1 MNLKDLKNSILSV
14 LDRPAV
20 KATLVIL
27 VLTVIGALVVE
38 VFESGKNDQFQTF
51 WDSVWWVFVTITTV
65 GYGDKVPLTTAGR
78 IISVGMMF
86 VGIAMLSVIT
96 ATISSHFVT
105 KKIKEGQGL
114 EDIKLKGHILICGWN
129 PQGEQIL
136 STLSK
141 EGSGKNGV
149 VLINQLSEEVI
160 ADLLARF
167 RDINLKFVRGD
178 FTRENILSRANV
190 KSASNAIILPD
201 TSSGIGVPGDERT
214 ILATLSLKTLN
225 PKIKVFAH
233 IVDRENLSHLRKA
246 RADEVIVSD
255 SYTGYL
261 LANYVAAPGV
271 PQFFEQLIRGALPYD
286 LIRRPI
292 PDELVGKAYLD
303 LKKHYSNS
311 YEGLLLGIGQL
322 TEPFALTDLLSD
334 DYSYLDEYIKRKFEE
349 AGRGLESN
357 DQVKITINPDD
368 DFELSKHD
376 FYLALEKKS
385 NVL

>member
-1 MNLKDLKNSILSV
+1 MKIKEIKNIFKTV
-14 LDRPAV
+14 LDQPV
-20 KATLVIL
+20 IKAALVIL
-27 VLTVIGALVVE
+27 ALTVVGAIVVE
-38 VFESGKNDQFQTF
+38 VFESGENEQFQTF

-65 GYGDKVPLTTAGR
+65 GYGDKVPITPAGR

-114 EDIKLKGHILICGWN
+114 EDIKFKDHILICGWN

-136 STLSK
+136 NTLSK

-167 RDINLKFVRGD
+167 RDINLRFVRGD

-190 KSASNAIILPD
+190 KNAADAIILPD
-201 TSSGIGVPGDERT
+201 NSSGIGIPGDERT

-225 PKIKVFAH
+225 SKIKVFAH
-233 IVDRENLSHLRKA
+233 IVSRENLSHLRKA

-261 LANYVAAPGV
+261 LANYVTAPGV
-271 PQFFEQLIRGALPYD
+271 PQFFEQLITGILPYD
-286 LIRRPI
+286 LIRRII
-292 PDELVGKAYLD
+292 PDEYIGKTYFD
-303 LKKHYSNS
+303 LKKHYTKG
-311 YEGLLLGIGQL
+311 YEGLLLGIGQQ

-334 DYSYLDEYIKRKFEE
+334 DYSYLDEFIKRKFEE
-349 AGRGLESN
+349 AGRGIESN
-357 DQVKITINPDD
+357 EQVKIIINPDD
-368 DFELSKHD
+368 VFELSKHD

-385 NVL
+385 H

>member
-1 MNLKDLKNSILSV
+1 MKIKDLKKTVLSILDQPV
-14 LDRPAV
+14 V
-20 KATLVIL
+20 KAALVIL
-27 VLTVIGALVVE
+27 ALTVVGALVVE
-38 VFESGKNDQFQTF
+38 IFEAGKNDQFQTF

-65 GYGDKVPLTTAGR
+65 GYGDKVPITTAGR

-114 EDIKLKGHILICGWN
+114 EEIKLKEHILICGWN

-136 STLSK
+136 GTLSN
-141 EGSGKNGV
+141 ENSGENGV

-167 RDINLKFVRGD
+167 RDLNLKFVRGD
-178 FTRENILSRANV
+178 FTRENILGRANV
-190 KSASNAIILPD
+190 KSASGAIILPD
-201 TSSGIGVPGDERT
+201 TSNGIGNPGDERT

-261 LANYVAAPGV
+261 LANYIAAPGV
-271 PQFFEQLIRGALPYD
+271 PQFFEQLIKGSLPYD
-286 LIRRPI
+286 LIRRSVPE
-292 PDELVGKAYLD
+292 ELVEKTYID
-303 LKKHYSNS
+303 LKKYYLKEN
-311 YEGLLLGIGQL
+311 EGLLLGIGQQ
-322 TEPFALTDLLSD
+322 TEPFALNDLLSD

-349 AGRGLESN
+349 AGRGIEGN

-368 DFELSKHD
+368 DFELSRHD

-385 NVL
+385 G

>member
-1 MNLKDLKNSILSV
+1 MKLKDIKKTVVSV

-27 VLTVIGALVVE
+27 ALTVIGALVVE
-38 VFESGKNDQFQTF
+38 VFESGKNEQFKTF

-114 EDIKLKGHILICGWN
+114 EDIKLKDHILICGWN

-136 STLSK
+136 STLTK

-149 VLINQLSEEVI
+149 VLINQLSEEII

-190 KSASNAIILPD
+190 KSASSAIILPD

-261 LANYVAAPGV
+261 LANYIAAPGV
-271 PQFFEQLIRGALPYD
+271 PQFFEQLIKGTLPYD
-286 LIRRPI
+286 LIRRTV
-292 PDELVGKAYLD
+292 PDELVGKPYTD
-303 LKKHYSNS
+303 LKKFYSKN
-311 YEGLLLGIGQL
+311 YEGLLLGIGQQ
-322 TEPFALTDLLSD
+322 TEPFALNDLLSD

-349 AGRGLESN
+349 AGRGIESN
-357 DQVKITINPDD
+357 DQVKITINPED

-385 NVL
+385 S

>member
-1 MNLKDLKNSILSV
+1 MKLKDIKKTVVSV

-27 VLTVIGALVVE
+27 ALTVIGALVVE
-38 VFESGKNDQFQTF
+38 VFESGKNEQFQTF

-114 EDIKLKGHILICGWN
+114 EDIKLKDHILICGWN

-136 STLSK
+136 STLTK

-149 VLINQLSEEVI
+149 VLINQLSEEII

-190 KSASNAIILPD
+190 KSASSAIILPD

-261 LANYVAAPGV
+261 LANYIAAPGV
-271 PQFFEQLIRGALPYD
+271 PQFFEQLIKGTLPYD
-286 LIRRPI
+286 LIRRTV
-292 PDELVGKAYLD
+292 PDDLVGKPYTD
-303 LKKHYSNS
+303 LKKFYSKS
-311 YEGLLLGIGQL
+311 YEGLLLGIGQQ
-322 TEPFALTDLLSD
+322 TEPFALNDLLSD

-349 AGRGLESN
+349 AGRGIESN
-357 DQVKITINPDD
+357 DQVKITINPED

-385 NVL
+385 S

>member
-1 MNLKDLKNSILSV
+1 MKLKDIKKLVISI

-27 VLTVIGALVVE
+27 ALTVIGALVVE
-38 VFESGKNDQFQTF
+38 VFESGKNEQFQTF

-114 EDIKLKGHILICGWN
+114 EDIKLKEHILICGWN

-136 STLSK
+136 STLTK

-190 KSASNAIILPD
+190 KSASSAIILPD

-261 LANYVAAPGV
+261 LANYIAAPGV
-271 PQFFEQLIRGALPYD
+271 PQFFEQLIKGTLPYD
-286 LIRRPI
+286 LIRRTV
-292 PDELVGKAYLD
+292 PDELVGKPFTE
-303 LKKHYSNS
+303 LKKYYSKS
-311 YEGLLLGIGQL
+311 CEGLLLGIGQQ
-322 TEPFALTDLLSD
+322 TEPFALNDLLSD

-349 AGRGLESN
+349 AGRGIESN
-357 DQVKITINPDD
+357 DQVKISINPGD

-376 FYLALEKKS
+376 FYLALEKKE
-385 NVL
+385 

>member
-1 MNLKDLKNSILSV
+1 MKLKDMKDTVLSV
-14 LDRPAV
+14 LDRPVV
-20 KATLVIL
+20 KAALVIL
-27 VLTVIGALVVE
+27 ALTVIGALVVE

-136 STLSK
+136 STLTK

-149 VLINQLSEEVI
+149 VLINQLSEEVV

-190 KSASNAIILPD
+190 KNASSAIVLPD

-271 PQFFEQLIRGALPYD
+271 PQFFEQLIKGSLPYD
-286 LIRRPI
+286 LIRRTV

-303 LKKHYSNS
+303 LKKYYSKS
-311 YEGLLLGIGQL
+311 YEGLLLGIGQQ

-334 DYSYLDEYIKRKFEE
+334 DYSYLDEYIKR
-349 AGRGLESN
+349 
-357 DQVKITINPDD
+357 
-368 DFELSKHD
+368 
-376 FYLALEKKS
+376 
-385 NVL
+385 

>member
-1 MNLKDLKNSILSV
+1 MKLKDIKKTVVSV

-27 VLTVIGALVVE
+27 ALTVIGALVVE
-38 VFESGKNDQFQTF
+38 VFESGKNEQFQTF

-114 EDIKLKGHILICGWN
+114 EDIKLKDHILICGWN

-136 STLSK
+136 STLTK

-149 VLINQLSEEVI
+149 VLINQLSEEII

-190 KSASNAIILPD
+190 KSASSAIILPD

-261 LANYVAAPGV
+261 LANYIAAPGV
-271 PQFFEQLIRGALPYD
+271 PQFFEQLIKGALPYD
-286 LIRRPI
+286 LIRRTV
-292 PDELVGKAYLD
+292 PDDLVGKPYTD
-303 LKKHYSNS
+303 LKKFYSKS
-311 YEGLLLGIGQL
+311 YEGLLLGIGQQ
-322 TEPFALTDLLSD
+322 TEPFALNDLLID

-349 AGRGLESN
+349 AGRGIESN
-357 DQVKITINPDD
+357 DQVKITINPED

-385 NVL
+385 S

>member
-1 MNLKDLKNSILSV
+1 MKLKDIKKTVVSV

-27 VLTVIGALVVE
+27 ALTVIGALVVE
-38 VFESGKNDQFQTF
+38 VFESGKNEQFQTF

-114 EDIKLKGHILICGWN
+114 EDIKLKDHILICGWN

-136 STLSK
+136 STLTK

-149 VLINQLSEEVI
+149 VLINQLSEEII

-190 KSASNAIILPD
+190 KSASSAIILPD

-261 LANYVAAPGV
+261 LANYIAAPGV
-271 PQFFEQLIRGALPYD
+271 PQFFEQLIKGTLPYD
-286 LIRRPI
+286 LIRRTV
-292 PDELVGKAYLD
+292 PDELVGKPYTD
-303 LKKHYSNS
+303 LKKFYSKN
-311 YEGLLLGIGQL
+311 YEGLLLGIGQQ
-322 TEPFALTDLLSD
+322 TEPFALNDLLSD

-349 AGRGLESN
+349 AGRGIESN
-357 DQVKITINPDD
+357 DQVKITINPED

-385 NVL
+385 S

>member
-1 MNLKDLKNSILSV
+1 MKSKDIKKIFKTV
-14 LDRPAV
+14 LDQPV
-20 KATLVIL
+20 IKAALVIL
-27 VLTVIGALVVE
+27 GLTVVGALVVE
-38 VFESGKNDQFQTF
+38 MFEAGKNEQFQTF

-65 GYGDKVPLTTAGR
+65 GYGDKVPITPAGK

-114 EDIKLKGHILICGWN
+114 EDIKFKDHILICGWN

-136 STLSK
+136 NTLSK

-149 VLINQLSEEVI
+149 ILINQLSEEII

-167 RDINLKFVRGD
+167 RDISLKFVRGD
-178 FTRENILSRANV
+178 FTRENILSRANA
-190 KSASNAIILPD
+190 KSAANAIILPD
-201 TSSGIGVPGDERT
+201 TSGGIGIPGDERT
-214 ILATLSLKTLN
+214 ILATLSLKALN
-225 PKIKVFAH
+225 SKIKVFAH
-233 IVDRENLSHLRKA
+233 IVNRENLSHLRKA

-261 LANYVAAPGV
+261 LANYVTAPGV
-271 PQFFEQLIRGALPYD
+271 PQFFEQLIKGSLPYD
-286 LIRRPI
+286 LIRRII
-292 PDELVGKAYLD
+292 PDDYIEKPYRS
-303 LKKHYSNS
+303 LKKYYTKK
-311 YEGLLLGIGQL
+311 YEGILLGVGQQ

-334 DYSYLDEYIKRKFEE
+334 DYSYLDEFIKRKFEE
-349 AGRGLESN
+349 AGRGIESN
-357 DQVKITINPDD
+357 EQVEIIINPDD
-368 DFELSKHD
+368 EFALSKHD

-385 NVL
+385 G

>member
-1 MNLKDLKNSILSV
+1 MKLKDIKKLVISI

-27 VLTVIGALVVE
+27 ALTVIGALVVE
-38 VFESGKNDQFQTF
+38 VFESGKNEQFQTF

-114 EDIKLKGHILICGWN
+114 EDIKLKEHILICGWN

-136 STLSK
+136 STLTK

-190 KSASNAIILPD
+190 KSASSAIILPD

-261 LANYVAAPGV
+261 LANYIAAPGV
-271 PQFFEQLIRGALPYD
+271 PQFFEQLIKGTLPYD
-286 LIRRPI
+286 LIRRTV
-292 PDELVGKAYLD
+292 PDELVGKPFTE
-303 LKKHYSNS
+303 LKKYYSKS
-311 YEGLLLGIGQL
+311 YEGLLLGIGQQ
-322 TEPFALTDLLSD
+322 TEPFALNDLLSD

-349 AGRGLESN
+349 AGRGIESN
-357 DQVKITINPDD
+357 DQVKISINPGD

-385 NVL
+385 S